1 MAESKQ
7 QIINRL
13 RTEVSKEKARGDK
26 YSYKAKKLE
35 KVVNE
40 IYENIKKLIEEI
52 LEGGDR

>member
-52 LEGGDR
+52 LEGGNK